1 MKKCVKRKILISIL
15 CIVLCLS
22 LASPFIIS
30 YFYLPSNI
38 KLIAGKEHIFNFEI
52 PIKASV
58 IKNQSIRIRD
68 NASENEELTSI
79 SLNKPFKLTMNEP
92 GVANFRLSMFGV
104 IPIKTVSVEAM
115 PHKKVVP
122 SGKIIGI
129 KIDTQGVLVL
139 GVGSFEIGENR
150 AASPC
155 KGMIEV
161 GDTILSANNTT
172 LSCKED
178 LKNVVEKSKGK
189 KINLLI
195 QRGDETKNIEV
206 TPVHSELDDEYKIGL
221 WIRDSTQGIGTLTY
235 YDPFTGEF
243 GALGHGITD
252 VDTKMLMPIREG
264 NIIDADITCIKKGK
278 KGEPGEI
285 GGIIDYERHNIL
297 GEIDNNTS
305 LGIYGTIKKD
315 KFENFEDIE
324 EKIIPVG
331 FQDEVHE
338 GQASI
343 ILNLT
348 GAEEKAYDVMIQKVS
363 RYNSEPAKGM
373 VIKIIDPKLLDLTNG
388 IVQGMSGSP
397 IIQDGKLV
405 GAVTHVFVHDP
416 TKGYGIFI
424 ENMINNE
431 KRYN

>member
-1 MKKCVKRKILISIL
+1 MKRCVKKKILICIL
-15 CIVLCLS
+15 CIVFCLS
-22 LASPFIIS
+22 ICSPFIIS

-68 NASENEELTSI
+68 NANDNRELTSI

-92 GVANFRLSMFGV
+92 GIADFKLSMFGI
-104 IPIKTVSVEAM
+104 IPIKTVSVEAI

-129 KIDTQGVLVL
+129 RIDTKGVLVL
-139 GVGSFEIGENR
+139 GVGSFEVKDNEM
-150 AASPC
+150 ASPC
-155 KGMIEV
+155 KGLLEI
-161 GDTILSANNTT
+161 GDTILSANSQM

-178 LKNVVEKSKGK
+178 LKDIVENSKGE
-189 KINLLI
+189 KIKLLV
-195 QRGDETKNIEV
+195 QRGDTTKDIEI
-206 TPVHSELDDEYKIGL
+206 TPIHSELDNEYKIGL

-235 YDPFTGEF
+235 YDPYTGRF

-252 VDTKMLMPIREG
+252 VDTKMLMPIKTG

-285 GGIIDYERHNIL
+285 GGIIDYEKHNIL

-305 LGIYGTIKKD
+305 LGIYGKIDID
-315 KFENFEDIE
+315 KLDDRENVE
-324 EKIIPVG
+324 EKAVPVG

-338 GQASI
+338 GKASI

-348 GAEEKAYDVMIQKVS
+348 GTEAKTYDVIIQKVS

-373 VIKIIDPKLLDLTNG
+373 VIKIVDPKLLDLTNG

-431 KRYN
+431 K

>member
-1 MKKCVKRKILISIL
+1 MKRCVKKKILICIL
-15 CIVLCLS
+15 CIVFCLS
-22 LASPFIIS
+22 ICSPFIIS

-68 NASENEELTSI
+68 NANDNRELTSI

-92 GVANFRLSMFGV
+92 GIADFKLSMFGI
-104 IPIKTVSVEAM
+104 IPIKTVSVEAI

-129 KIDTQGVLVL
+129 RIDTKGVLVL
-139 GVGSFEIGENR
+139 GVGSFEVKDNEM
-150 AASPC
+150 ASPC
-155 KGMIEV
+155 KGLLEI
-161 GDTILSANNTT
+161 GDTILSANSQM

-178 LKNVVEKSKGK
+178 LKDIVENSKGE
-189 KINLLI
+189 KIKLLV
-195 QRGDETKNIEV
+195 QRGDTTKDIEI
-206 TPVHSELDDEYKIGL
+206 TPMHSELDNEYKIGL

-235 YDPFTGEF
+235 YDPYTGRF

-252 VDTKMLMPIREG
+252 VDTKMLMPIKTG

-285 GGIIDYERHNIL
+285 GGIIDYEKHNIL

-305 LGIYGTIKKD
+305 LGIYGKIDID
-315 KFENFEDIE
+315 KLDDRENVE
-324 EKIIPVG
+324 EKAVPVG

-338 GQASI
+338 GKASI

-348 GAEEKAYDVMIQKVS
+348 GTEAKTYDVIIQKVS

-373 VIKIIDPKLLDLTNG
+373 VIKIVDPKLLDLTNG

-431 KRYN
+431 K

>member
-1 MKKCVKRKILISIL
+1 MKRCVKKKILICIL
-15 CIVLCLS
+15 CIVFCLS
-22 LASPFIIS
+22 ICSPFIIS

-68 NASENEELTSI
+68 NANDNRELTSI

-92 GVANFRLSMFGV
+92 GIADFKLSMFGI
-104 IPIKTVSVEAM
+104 IPIKTVSVEAI

-129 KIDTQGVLVL
+129 RIDTKGVLVL
-139 GVGSFEIGENR
+139 GVGSFEVKDNEM
-150 AASPC
+150 ASPC
-155 KGMIEV
+155 KGLLEI
-161 GDTILSANNTT
+161 GDTILSANSQM

-178 LKNVVEKSKGK
+178 LKDIVENSKGE
-189 KINLLI
+189 KIKLLV
-195 QRGDETKNIEV
+195 QRGDTTKDIEI
-206 TPVHSELDDEYKIGL
+206 TPIHSELDNEYKIGL

-235 YDPFTGEF
+235 YDPYTGGF

-252 VDTKMLMPIREG
+252 VDTKMLMPIKTG

-285 GGIIDYERHNIL
+285 GGIIDYEKHNIL

-305 LGIYGTIKKD
+305 LGIYGKIDID
-315 KFENFEDIE
+315 KLDDRENVE
-324 EKIIPVG
+324 EKAVPVG

-338 GQASI
+338 GKASI

-348 GAEEKAYDVMIQKVS
+348 GTEAKTYDVIIQKVS

-373 VIKIIDPKLLDLTNG
+373 VIKIVDPKLLDLTNG

-431 KRYN
+431 K